1 MNFIPGSSPFL
12 EVRGGA
18 LVGMSFPLV
27 KQEVTIGRSED
38 NDITIP
44 DSMVSHR
51 HARITIRMEAVI
63 IDDLD
68 STNGTIV
75 NGNNIQS
82 HILQEGDHIL
92 IGSTELAYHPGAF
105 SDLGAASDE
114 ATSKKRFMTMPVLI
128 GIIIAGLLLVA
139 GLATTFFVLKGK
151 EEAKDTTPPQV
162 EIIRP
167 APSSRVEMG
176 FAPGAAASIDIEVEA
191 SDEVELNKV
200 DILINGEKVATF
212 KSDEGP
218 VFAHSYVVS
227 RADTY
232 AIKAVAYDAAGNE
245 TESSVAS
252 IEVWQDLEKK
262 AQMEAYVAQVEPLIM
277 EYRQYRQVFNQ
288 AYKRALSMSQF
299 DPGWY
304 EVAQTFLVVKENR
317 EKLLTQAGGFRPTS
331 EFQAAQVSL
340 SSMLSAAI
348 QADTFAVQ
356 WAASGGTNTTAKGAI
371 DTYSNTC
378 QAHGASFS
386 ASYNQARAAC
396 LGMGPGTP
404 PH

>member
-1 MNFIPGSSPFL
+1 MNFVPGSSPFL
-12 EVRGGA
+12 EVKGGE
-18 LVGMSFPLV
+18 LSGMSFPLI
-27 KQEVTIGRSED
+27 KREVTIGRSED
-38 NDITIP
+38 NDITIY
-44 DSMVSHR
+44 DSMASHR
-51 HARITIRMEAVI
+51 HARITIRQEAVI

-82 HILQEGDHIL
+82 HMLQEGDHIL
-92 IGSTELAYHPGAF
+92 VGSTELIYHAGALAT
-105 SDLGAASDE
+105 LGATSEKTSD
-114 ATSKKRFMTMPVLI
+114 KKKFMTMPVLI
-128 GIIIAGLLLVA
+128 GIIIAGLLLIA
-139 GLATTFFVLKGK
+139 GLVTTFFVLKSK
-151 EEAKDTTPPQV
+151 EEAKDTTPPDV
-162 EIIRP
+162 EIVLP
-167 APSSRVEMG
+167 APSSRVELG
-176 FAPGAAASIDIEVEA
+176 FAPGSSASIDIEVEA

-200 DILINGEKVATF
+200 DILVNGEKVATF

-218 VFAHSYVVS
+218 SFSHTYVVS
-227 RADTY
+227 QADTY
-232 AIKAVAYDAAGNE
+232 AIKAVAYDAVGNE
-245 TESSVAS
+245 AESDVAS

-262 AQMEAYVAQVEPLIM
+262 AQMEAYVAQVDSLIM

-288 AYKRALSMSQF
+288 AYSRALNMSPA

-304 EVAQTFLVVKENR
+304 EVTETFLVVKENR

-356 WAASGGTNTTAKGAI
+356 WGISLGTNTTAKNAI
-371 DTYSNTC
+371 GTYSNTC
-378 QAHGASFS
+378 QAHGSSFS
-386 ASYNQARAAC
+386 ASYNQARATY
-396 LGMGPGTP
+396 LGLGPSTP